1 MLKNTEGCVPVELSD
16 DNELMKKDYS
26 KKSEMFDKMWKSISD
41 SNIRIIQ
48 NLKNIQIQLA
58 GQRKQFGFVISDIAN
73 IQQKIKSESYQ
84 KLSEVLFCY
93 NDVYKIYGD
102 NFKQYQELFES
113 VNYQLGQQM
122 HRNWKN
128 FIHYKGQIG

>member
-48 NLKNIQIQLA
+48 NIKNIQI
-58 GQRKQFGFVISDIAN
+58 
-73 IQQKIKSESYQ
+73 
-84 KLSEVLFCY
+84 
-93 NDVYKIYGD
+93 
-102 NFKQYQELFES
+102 
-113 VNYQLGQQM
+113 
-122 HRNWKN
+122 
-128 FIHYKGQIG
+128 